1 MAKLISILLRAQ
13 IRMAKPLIKK
23 GGIEASRKSQD
34 NLGKWEAKAL
44 EDKVEFRARPFS
56 RFRAAWAIP
65 REARQTGAILYLH
78 GGAYTAGTLEY
89 ARGFGGVLAH
99 ATHRSVLC
107 AGYRLAPE
115 HPFPA
120 ALEDALDAYLYLL
133 SKMDAQHILL
143 AGESAGGGLCY
154 ALALRLRELGHPLP
168 AGIIALSPWTDLT
181 CSSASYEENLRRD
194 PTLYRDSLLES
205 ARCYGGMDLE
215 NPLISP
221 VFGSF
226 ADFPPSLLFAGTY
239 ELLRDDAIRLADRL
253 ERAGSPCEL
262 HLAEGMWHVYVLF
275 GVPEAR
281 EALARIET
289 FAAELLGNTPFPGED
304 A

>member
-34 NLGKWEAKAL
+34 NLGRWEAKVL
-44 EDKVEFRARPFS
+44 EDKVDFRARPFS
-56 RFRAAWAIP
+56 RFRAAWALP

-133 SKMDAQHILL
+133 SKMDARHILL

-154 ALALRLRELGHPLP
+154 SLALRLRELGHP
-168 AGIIALSPWTDLT
+168 
-181 CSSASYEENLRRD
+181 
-194 PTLYRDSLLES
+194 
-205 ARCYGGMDLE
+205 
-215 NPLISP
+215 
-221 VFGSF
+221 
-226 ADFPPSLLFAGTY
+226 
-239 ELLRDDAIRLADRL
+239 DRK
-253 ERAGSPCEL
+253 S
-262 HLAEGMWHVYVLF
+262 VV
-275 GVPEAR
+275 
-281 EALARIET
+281 
-289 FAAELLGNTPFPGED
+289 
-304 A
+304 